1 METNKNNEDLLYS
14 LPDYI
19 TGKLHDEGIKH
30 NIEKEL
36 RINSEFREEYE
47 LMKETYSSIKDLELR
62 EPPAHYFTN
71 LVPIINQRIEEQNK
85 FTFAHIFRLANLFK
99 YALPAVSVVVLIVI
113 FTFSNKSNVSE
124 NMFVQ
129 TDNTISEIMKV
140 ETDTISSKNEAIET
154 AQSEET
160 EIAVNN
166 TDNTQ
171 PKVYKEKDRTSK
183 NNSESINGG
192 NSINIEELFTESEET
207 EIFDDYA
214 YDTDF
219 STLSGNE
226 QSELIN
232 KLSKTKF

>member
-19 TGKLHDEGIKH
+19 TGKLNDEGIKH
-30 NIEKEL
+30 NIEEEI
-36 RINSEFREEYE
+36 RINADFREEYE
-47 LMKETYSSIKDLELR
+47 LMKETYSSIKDLELS

-71 LVPIINQRIEEQNK
+71 LVPMINQRIEKRNR

-129 TDNTISEIMKV
+129 TDNTISGIMQTQNDSTHGKNKVAENILQEEKEI
-140 ETDTISSKNEAIET
+140 
-154 AQSEET
+154 T
-160 EIAVNN
+160 ENIIQTVPPQIN
-166 TDNTQ
+166 
-171 PKVYKEKDRTSK
+171 KEKVRTAR
-183 NNSESINGG
+183 NNSETMNG
-192 NSINIEELFTESEET
+192 NISINIEELFTETEET
-207 EIFDDYA
+207 EIFDDYV
-214 YDTDF
+214 YETEF
-219 STLSGNE
+219 STLSGSE